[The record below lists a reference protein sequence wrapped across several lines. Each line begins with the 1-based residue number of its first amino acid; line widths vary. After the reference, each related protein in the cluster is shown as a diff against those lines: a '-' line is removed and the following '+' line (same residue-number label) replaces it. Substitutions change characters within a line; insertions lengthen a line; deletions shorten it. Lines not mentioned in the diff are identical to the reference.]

1 MPRKNRWK
9 ELSGELSE
17 DHRNLVNMLRKLR
30 DCSEQTQADI
40 ASRAF
45 LVASSLSNHLNG
57 GRIPE
62 ESLLKAFYATVQD
75 DASVHGT
82 HLPCTLPELLE
93 LRHLARIQ
101 HCGCP
106 THPAGAPS
114 PAGHGDDPPASV
126 PVPVRTAPS
135 RRFRRR
141 RLAARY
147 RALSRSRL
155 AAAPAGSQVPVPPA
169 EGDRHRTELSGA
181 AWTELETLTRFLAE
195 GRNRDAG
202 FLLWRAGRTLG
213 THQVIEAV
221 ASCRDAGLN
230 EAAESLLAGVSER
243 VDRQAVLNITA
254 AFQDAGRRR
263 DVDFLLSVASQ

>member
-1 MPRKNRWK
+1 M
-9 ELSGELSE
+9 
-17 DHRNLVNMLRKLR
+17 NMLRR
-30 DCSEQTQADI
+30 VRECSDRTQADI

-62 ESLLKAFYATVQD
+62 ESLLKAFYATVQG
-75 DASVHGT
+75 DASTHGT
-82 HLPCTLPELLE
+82 QLPCTLPELLE

-106 THPAGAPS
+106 THPVSAPS
-114 PAGHGDDPPASV
+114 SAVHGDDPPASV
-126 PVPVRTAPS
+126 AVPIRTAPS

-141 RLAARY
+141 RLTARY
-147 RALSRSRL
+147 RALSRSPL
-155 AAAPAGSQVPVPPA
+155 SAVPAGSQVPVPPA

-181 AWTELETLTRFLAE
+181 TWTELETLTRFLAE

-202 FLLWRAGRTLG
+202 FLLWRAGKTLS
-213 THQVIEAV
+213 TDQVIEAV

-243 VDRQAVLNITA
+243 ADRQAVLNITA
-254 AFQDAGRRR
+254 AFQDAGRRT
-263 DVDFLLSVASQ
+263 DVGFLLSVASQ